1 MAKQKLTK
9 KLQLQDLILKGKKVL
24 VRVDFNVPL
33 NKDGTISD
41 DTRIREALPTIQ
53 YILNQGGSVILISH
67 LGRPKSKRDVHYS
80 LGICAKRLSQLIAAP
95 VFFATDCLG
104 KETKKAVQ
112 DLKGGQVILLENL
125 RFYPAEENP
134 SLDPNFAKHLAS
146 LGDCYVG
153 DAFGTAHRAHTSTTS
168 IPQLL
173 PGKAALGLLM
183 QKEIACL
190 EPLFKQPQHPFFAV
204 VGGAKIST
212 KLGIL
217 NALLPKVEALFIG
230 GGMAFTFFK
239 AQGLEIGDSIYD
251 ETCLQQA
258 QVFLQTATLSKT
270 KVYFPIDLV
279 IADAFRNDATYK
291 IIDMKEGI
299 PKGWQGV
306 DIGPKTIELWT
317 KTFQEAATLFWNGPF
332 GVFEFPHFA
341 RGTQEMAKAIAS
353 LKALTVVGGGDSV
366 AAINALGLGG
376 KFSHVSTGGGAALEY
391 LEFGHLP
398 GIDFLSDKK
407 EETKL

>member
-1 MAKQKLTK
+1 MGGQILAS

-41 DTRIREALPTIQ
+41 DTRIRAALPTIEC
-53 YILNQGGSVILISH
+53 ILNQGGAVILISH
-67 LGRPKSKRDVHYS
+67 LGRPKSKLDLYYS

-95 VFFATDCLG
+95 VLFATDCVG
-104 KETKKAVQ
+104 KETEKAIQ

-134 SLDPNFAKHLAS
+134 SLDPNFAKQLAS
-146 LGDCYVG
+146 LADFYVD
-153 DAFGTAHRAHTSTTS
+153 DAFGTAHRTHTSTVTV
-168 IPQLL
+168 PKLL
-173 PGKAALGLLM
+173 PHKSALGLLM
-183 QKEIACL
+183 QKEVAFL
-190 EPLFKQPQHPFFAV
+190 EPLFKSPTHPFFAAI
-204 VGGAKIST
+204 GGAKIST

-217 NALLPKVEALFIG
+217 NSLLPKVDALFIG

-239 AQGLEIGDSIYD
+239 SQGIDIGDSIY
-251 ETCLQQA
+251 EQICLPQA
-258 QVFLQTATLSKT
+258 LSFLQTSSQT
-270 KVYFPIDLV
+270 KIYFPIDLV

-291 IIDMKEGI
+291 IIDVQEGI

-306 DIGPKTIELWT
+306 DIGPKTIELWE
-317 KTFQEAATLFWNGPF
+317 KALQEAATVFWNGPF

-341 RGTQEMAKAIAS
+341 RGTQEIAKAIAA
-353 LKALTVVGGGDSV
+353 LKATTVVGGGDSV
-366 AAINALGLGG
+366 AAINTLGLGA
-376 KFSHVSTGGGAALEY
+376 KFSYVSTGGGAALEY

-398 GIDFLSDKK
+398 GIDALSDKN
-407 EETKL
+407 